1 MSTKLLLVDDHSLI
15 RVGIISI
22 LKEKGGDFEIIEAN
36 SGEEAVKKYIDQMP
50 DVTVMDISMEG
61 INGMEAA
68 SEILERNENALII
81 ILSMYLDRDYILK
94 SMEIGVKGYVL
105 KNEGNE
111 IGEAV
116 KTVLDGGEYFS
127 SSVKE
132 VLLKE
137 YTSGIRSKKKE
148 KEFSLTKREKEILK
162 LVVEGETSQE
172 IADKLFIS
180 VRTVD
185 THRANIMKKLKVNN
199 SISLINKVNKL
210 KLV

>member
-1 MSTKLLLVDDHSLI
+1 MSIKLLLVDDHSLI
-15 RVGIISI
+15 RTGIKSI
-22 LKEKGGDFEIIEAN
+22 LKENGSDFKIAEAN
-36 SGEEAVKKYIDQMP
+36 SGEEAVSKFNDQNP
-50 DVTVMDISMEG
+50 DVTIMDISMEG

-68 SEILERNENALII
+68 SEILGKNEKALII

-116 KTVLDGGEYFS
+116 RKVLEGGEYFS

-132 VLLKE
+132 IMLKE
-137 YTSGIRSKKKE
+137 YTTGIRSRKKE

-162 LVVEGETSQE
+162 LVVEGKTSPE
-172 IADKLFIS
+172 IADELFIS

-185 THRANIMKKLKVNN
+185 THRSNIMKKLKVNN